1 MEDRIRELASSLL
14 PFAIVPDLC
23 VSLRQRLLLE
33 EEHKKQLSAKEF
45 YAKKLEEV
53 KAKIKEQTFWNGI
66 SLDANHRTLIVS
78 RISET
83 IDATAELLTSSKIQL
98 IHEVSEPDQR
108 KLAKWIEESS
118 TSLRSELKTVTV
130 ELESSLQE
138 LRSVEESLF
147 RVPAEENVAPLM
159 QQINNLHKELG
170 SLTKEMQ
177 HIEERMIQASFEFKE
192 NERRIAKIAEE
203 QRQIQSEKER
213 MALSSK
219 VQDVLSEFSTRLRR
233 QKLKDVSDSFVDS
246 FNELSSKKNRV
257 NKIAIEEKDFSITLF
272 RKNGTALFKDELST
286 GEKQIYAIA
295 MLTALARVSGR
306 PIPFV
311 IDTPLARLDIEHRSN
326 LVSNFFPK
334 VSHQVVIFSTDTE
347 IDRAYFEQLAPFIS
361 KAYLL
366 LYGGDDSTTVSE
378 GYFWRADKA

>member
-1 MEDRIRELASSLL
+1 
-14 PFAIVPDLC
+14 
-23 VSLRQRLLLE
+23 
-33 EEHKKQLSAKEF
+33 
-45 YAKKLEEV
+45 
-53 KAKIKEQTFWNGI
+53 
-66 SLDANHRTLIVS
+66 
-78 RISET
+78 
-83 IDATAELLTSSKIQL
+83 
-98 IHEVSEPDQR
+98 
-108 KLAKWIEESS
+108 
-118 TSLRSELKTVTV
+118 
-130 ELESSLQE
+130 
-138 LRSVEESLF
+138 
-147 RVPAEENVAPLM
+147 
-159 QQINNLHKELG
+159 
-170 SLTKEMQ
+170 
-177 HIEERMIQASFEFKE
+177 
-192 NERRIAKIAEE
+192 
-203 QRQIQSEKER
+203 
-213 MALSSK
+213 
-219 VQDVLSEFSTRLRR
+219 
-233 QKLKDVSDSFVDS
+233 
-246 FNELSSKKNRV
+246 V

-272 RKNGTALFKDELST
+272 RKNGTALSKDELST